1 MDTFYKLDNI
11 LFADVLLNLRST
23 DSNVIGYV
31 LHNINGNNRIEL
43 TYRAVADAIECSPDT
58 VGTIIRQLLKNNFLK
73 RIPNT
78 NTYMLNPR
86 VLMKGRE
93 GRFMTLMDRYNAI

>member
-11 LFADVLLNLRST
+11 LFSDVLLNLRSN

-31 LHNINGNNRIEL
+31 LHHINGNNRIEL

-58 VGTIIRQLLKNNFLK
+58 VGTIFRQLFENNFMK
-73 RIPNT
+73 RIPRT
-78 NTYMLNPR
+78 NTYIVNPE
-86 VLMKGRE
+86 VIVKGCE
-93 GRFMTLMDRYNAI
+93 GRFKTLKERYDAI